1 MPKLFFLAFLL
12 CLSLFVSGQSQVNN
26 SANLLKQILDLPAP
40 APVNREEKTET
51 KKERDEKF
59 FADANAP
66 SDDAPIEDLV
76 DYWSN
81 KNGGYNRL
89 KYQLKPSDKVLG
101 RLLDYCEDNPDLI
114 TNFLTLMPTKP
125 DIAEKVKNI
134 YDRLAQDDEN
144 SYIRTTVQQW
154 LKFNSKYYVDE
165 LIREA
170 QKIEDRN
177 NYVQNEDQAIL
188 RALAKVDWDSARPI
202 IDRLELDS
210 NQPYAQIL
218 AKWVIYQHAIDT
230 EDSSLTER
238 YRGELQKIVE
248 DKKAA
253 WAQRDLAMDSLVMS
267 DGWKGRDEWYVS
279 LLEDETL
286 LTIQDN
292 GYTGLTTLIAMSPPD
307 KWIDTMIKLAKSS
320 NLAVRSAAVRNLM
333 DVFNKDRKD
342 VVEALLPWLSNPDW
356 AKSSNRS
363 ERSDLITALAEID
376 MPEAVPGL
384 IWVVQNESENNRAQ
398 AAKALVKN
406 KNAGAIPALRIAL
419 QDEKNEEYRKN
430 IIEALI
436 ACGGIGDDEQMASL
450 EAYATVISTPEGLER
465 MQNYDTEAYE
475 EESEQP
481 KKPMPLPVII
491 GKFVSEQEEPS
502 DGLAA
507 RAVERLKIL
516 RKTKPAVAKTL
527 AEIMQKWKGR
537 AIYLET
543 LRQIKT
549 GEAEIDTILN
559 LLANRKNVREKIPN
573 DISALRTV
581 NGASRGIGAC
591 LAEDAGEYLSILGQ
605 TDAETQIAMLGC
617 ARMLRAQLPV
627 NEVSELLKSANQT
640 LALAAERYLESED
653 SVQARTLVLARHPNE
668 AVILGAHNAF
678 IPREVKK
685 AYESPALDAL
695 FLSVTESYYVG
706 GAFPEI
712 KRTEDGLRGEIT
724 QNADM
729 LAVYAMLPEAES
741 GQQIL
746 RVFKDRAVFTSY
758 EDTARFKERNLTA
771 EEYERFYNFLIEN
784 RIDGFSAFTDTCEE
798 CAGSD
803 ASEFVMFGRGGG
815 RRVFFMMPVEG
826 NKVIDK
832 LKEFFASFAEG
843 EMNLHYKLSE
853 KIKGLEVILSDK
865 NFEAL
870 SVWKK
875 DGDFRVL
882 VEDKIKKEEIEKDLN
897 EREKTENSVETD
909 DAASEV
915 AQKKYEAQAKRRRDA
930 AYAHFFWRK
939 VEGGKLGD
947 ILPQPSEAAFLP
959 DDISQI
965 AENSELNPSPRAWQV
980 RSGNFEIR
988 VDSAEGNLYKSS
1000 RAQSPVKIKNGS
1012 FSNPIVTG
1020 DGKWVVVSKVETDS
1034 SEPNGVARVN
1044 VQTGAEFK
1052 INLPA
1057 ADTFLP
1063 IAFVPAQNKVLLYRA
1078 KGKFYREE
1086 GELIQYDAD
1095 GEYNRPQDK
1104 TKPNPSPKIPEY
1116 YLLDA
1121 ATGAI
1126 QLVKGE
1132 FRPLAQQTY
1141 RPLQPT
1147 ANPNEFWAA
1156 VYDEKTRTTQIG
1168 RYSDKT
1174 FSLQAVLS
1182 IPNINLNSM
1191 QIWVDEKEAKV
1202 YFVYQG
1208 HLLALP
1214 LK

>member
-1 MPKLFFLAFLL
+1 MPKLFFLVLLL
-12 CLSLFVSGQSQVNN
+12 CLSFSISGQSQVNN

-40 APVNREEKTET
+40 APVNREEKSET

-59 FADANAP
+59 FADENAP
-66 SDDAPIEDLV
+66 SDDAPIEDLIE
-76 DYWSN
+76 YWSN
-81 KNGGYNRL
+81 KNGSYNRL
-89 KYQLKPSDKVLG
+89 KFQLKPSDKVLG
-101 RLLDYCEDNPDLI
+101 RLLDYCDDNPDSI

-125 DIAEKVKNI
+125 DIAERVKNI
-134 YDRLAQDDEN
+134 YDHLAENEEN
-144 SYIRTTVQQW
+144 SYLRTTVRQW
-154 LKFNSKYYVDE
+154 LKYNSKYYVEE

-177 NYVQNEDQAIL
+177 NYVQNEDQYIL

-202 IDRLELDS
+202 IDRLEYDS
-210 NQPYAQIL
+210 AQPYASIL

-230 EDSSLTER
+230 DDSSLTER
-238 YRGELQKIVE
+238 YRTELQKIVE

-267 DGWKGRDEWYVS
+267 GDWKGRDEWYVS

-286 LTIQDN
+286 LAIQDN
-292 GYTGLTTLIAMSPPD
+292 GYTGLTTLVALSPPS
-307 KWIDTMIKLAKSS
+307 KWVEPMIKLTKSS

-342 VVEALLPWLSNPDW
+342 ILEALLPWLSNPDW
-356 AKSSNRS
+356 AKSSNRN
-363 ERSDLITALAEID
+363 ERADLITALAEID

-384 IWVVQNESENNRAQ
+384 IWVVQNETESNRAL

-406 KNAGAIPALRIAL
+406 KNAGAIAALRLAL

-436 ACGGIGDDEQMASL
+436 ACGGIGDDEQMVFL

-465 MQNYDTEAYE
+465 MQNLEYESYE
-475 EESEQP
+475 EEGEQP
-481 KKPMPLPVII
+481 KKPVPLPVII
-491 GKFVSEQEEPS
+491 GKFISEQEEPG

-516 RKTKPAVAKTL
+516 RKTKPAVAKAL

-549 GEAEIDTILN
+549 GEADIDAILN
-559 LLANRKNVREKIPN
+559 LLANRKNAREKIPN

-591 LAEDAGEYLSILGQ
+591 LAEDSSEFLSILGQ
-605 TDAETQIAMLGC
+605 TDMDAQIAMLGC
-617 ARMLRAQLPV
+617 ARLLRAALPIT
-627 NEVSELLKSANQT
+627 EVGEFLKSQNTT

-653 SVQARTLVLARHPNE
+653 SLQARTLVLARHPNE
-668 AVILGAHNAF
+668 AVILGSRQVF
-678 IPREVKK
+678 IPNEVKNV
-685 AYESPALDAL
+685 YESPALDAL
-695 FLSVTESYYVG
+695 FMSVVETGYPGWKS
-706 GAFPEI
+706 PSI
-712 KRTEDGLRGEIT
+712 KQSEEELRGEIKE
-724 QNADM
+724 NADM
-729 LAVYAMLPEAES
+729 LAVYALLPEEES
-741 GQQIL
+741 GQQVL
-746 RVFKDRAVFTSY
+746 RVYKNRIVFTLY
-758 EDTARFKERNLTA
+758 EDKARFRERNLTS
-771 EEYERFYNFLIEN
+771 EEYERFYNFLVEN
-784 RIDGFSAFTDTCEE
+784 KIDGLSAFNSACED
-798 CAGSD
+798 CTPL
-803 ASEFVMFGRGGG
+803 EFVMFGGGGG
-815 RRVFFMMPVEG
+815 RRVFFQ
-826 NKVIDK
+826 NNDDAAQSIKK

-843 EMNLHYKLSE
+843 DLSLRYKLSD

-865 NFEAL
+865 NFNAL
-870 SVWKK
+870 AVWKK

-882 VEDKIKKEEIEKDLN
+882 VEDKIKKEEIEKELA
-897 EREKTENSVETD
+897 EREKAENSVETD
-909 DAASEV
+909 EASEA
-915 AQKKYEAQAKRRRDA
+915 AQTRYQEQAKRRRDTA
-930 AYAHFFWRK
+930 FSHFFWRK
-939 VEGGKLGD
+939 VEGGKLGAV
-947 ILPQPSEAAFLP
+947 LPQPSEAAFLP
-959 DDISQI
+959 DDMSQI

-980 RSGNFEIR
+980 RAGNFEIR
-988 VDSAEGNLYKSS
+988 VDSAEGDLYKVS
-1000 RAQSPVKIKNGS
+1000 RTQNPVKIKDGY

-1034 SEPNGVARVN
+1034 NEPYGASRVN
-1044 VQTGAEFK
+1044 LQTGAEFK

-1063 IAFVPAQNKVLLYRA
+1063 IAFVPSQNKVLLYRA
-1078 KGKFYREE
+1078 KGKFYRDE
-1086 GELIQYDAD
+1086 GDLIQYDAD
-1095 GEYNRPQDK
+1095 GEEGEYYRPQDK

-1121 ATGAI
+1121 ATGAV
-1126 QLVKGE
+1126 QSVKGE
-1132 FRPLAQQTY
+1132 FRPLTQQTY
-1141 RPLQPT
+1141 RPLQQT

-1156 VYDEKTRTTQIG
+1156 VYDEKTRATQIG

-1174 FSLQAVLS
+1174 FSLQTVLS
-1182 IPNINLNSM
+1182 IPNINLSSM
-1191 QIWVDEKEAKV
+1191 QIWVDEKDAKV
-1202 YFVYQG
+1202 YFVYLG